1 MFATKC
7 AEKIIESLVSIWCFL
22 CVAQFSHVF
31 LIWLTK
37 IGELDSAITSTSQ
50 MILTE
55 EKKFSAFLIFV
66 DQSSNLAEAEYKL
79 PTPLNHIFI
88 YYSKISYAEKIF
100 FSSISRF
107 IITEENIQNH
117 NGSSMLSYFLNHIEG
132 HAGIQGW

>member
-1 MFATKC
+1 
-7 AEKIIESLVSIWCFL
+7 
-22 CVAQFSHVF
+22 
-31 LIWLTK
+31 
-37 IGELDSAITSTSQ
+37 

-66 DQSSNLAEAEYKL
+66 DQSSNLAKAEYKL

-132 HAGIQGW
+132 HTGIQGW